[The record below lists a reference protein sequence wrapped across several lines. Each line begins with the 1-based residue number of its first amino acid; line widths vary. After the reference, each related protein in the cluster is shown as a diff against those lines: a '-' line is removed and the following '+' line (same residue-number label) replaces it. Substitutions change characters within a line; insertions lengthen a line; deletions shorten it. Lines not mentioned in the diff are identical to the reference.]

1 MTPSAPIQTATASAA
16 GRFNKNLR
24 IVFGLTFT
32 YFLVEVVVG
41 YFTNSLALLSDA
53 AHMLTDV
60 IGLALALFAN
70 WMSRRPIT
78 ARRSY
83 GFYRLEILSAFVNA
97 LILIGI
103 SLYIL
108 YEAYGRFR
116 NPPVVDSRN
125 MTLVALV
132 GLAVNLLGIYLL
144 RRGAKDSLN
153 VKGAYLE
160 VVSDLLSSVGVIIAG
175 LVMTYTGW
183 YYADPL
189 FSAIIGLFILP
200 RTLSLMMESVNILLQ
215 ATPDGLDV
223 TDVEQTIN
231 AVPGLSSAHDLHIW
245 TLTSGIVVM
254 SGHVVADASLTNEE
268 LTGRIGE
275 VAGRLTTQFNIQHIA
290 LQPERAGQCTNA
302 LTTL

>member
-1 MTPSAPIQTATASAA
+1 MNQTPPQTASAT

-41 YFTNSLALLSDA
+41 YWTNSLALLSDA

-78 ARRSY
+78 ARRSFGY
-83 GFYRLEILSAFVNA
+83 YRLEILSAFVNA

-108 YEAYGRFR
+108 VEAYGRFR
-116 NPPVVDSRN
+116 NPPVVDSSN
-125 MTLVALV
+125 MTLVAFV
-132 GLAVNLLGIYLL
+132 GLLVNVLGIYLL
-144 RRGAKDSLN
+144 RKGAKDSLN

-215 ATPDGLDV
+215 ATPDDLDI
-223 TDVEQTIN
+223 TDVEKTIN
-231 AVPGLSSAHDLHIW
+231 AVPGFSNAHDLHIW

-254 SGHVVADASLTNEE
+254 SGHVVSDASLTNEE
-268 LTGRIGE
+268 LAGRIGE
-275 VAGRLTTQFNIQHIA
+275 VAGQLTTQFNIQHIA
-290 LQPERAGQCTNA
+290 LQPEPTGQCTNS

>member
-1 MTPSAPIQTATASAA
+1 MNPTSPQTASAT
-16 GRFNKNLR
+16 GRYNKNLR

-41 YFTNSLALLSDA
+41 YWTNSLALLSDA

-70 WMSRRPIT
+70 WMSRQPIT

-108 YEAYGRFR
+108 FEAYGRFR
-116 NPPVVDSRN
+116 NPPTVDSSN
-125 MTLVALV
+125 MTLVAFV
-132 GLAVNLLGIYLL
+132 GLLINVLGIYLL
-144 RRGAKDSLN
+144 RQGAKDSLN
-153 VKGAYLE
+153 VKGAFLE
-160 VVSDLLSSVGVIIAG
+160 VVSDLLSSIGVIAAG
-175 LVMTYTGW
+175 LIMTYTGW

-200 RTLSLMMESVNILLQ
+200 RTLKLMMESVNILLQ
-215 ATPDGLDV
+215 GTPDELDV
-223 TDVEQTIN
+223 TAVAQLID
-231 AVPGLSSAHDLHIW
+231 AVPGFGNAHDLHIW

-254 SGHVVADASLTNEE
+254 SGHVVTDEMLTTADLAARLEA
-268 LTGRIGE
+268 L
-275 VAGRLTTQFNIQHIA
+275 AGQLNTQFNINHIA
-290 LQPERAGQCTNA
+290 LQPERAGQCTNSLTA
-302 LTTL
+302 L

>member
-1 MTPSAPIQTATASAA
+1 MNPTHPQTASAT
-16 GRFNKNLR
+16 GRYNKNLR
-24 IVFGLTFT
+24 IVFGLTFS

-41 YFTNSLALLSDA
+41 YWTNSLALLSDA

-108 YEAYGRFR
+108 VEAYGRFR
-116 NPPVVDSRN
+116 NPPTVDSSN
-125 MTLVALV
+125 MTLVAFV
-132 GLAVNLLGIYLL
+132 GLLINVLGIYLL
-144 RRGAKDSLN
+144 RQGAKDSLN
-153 VKGAYLE
+153 VKGAFLE
-160 VVSDLLSSVGVIIAG
+160 VVSDLLSSVGVIAAG
-175 LVMTYTGW
+175 LIMTYTGW

-200 RTLSLMMESVNILLQ
+200 RTLKLMMESVNILLQ
-215 ATPDGLDV
+215 GTPDELDV
-223 TDVEQTIN
+223 TAVEKMIN
-231 AVPGLSSAHDLHIW
+231 AVPGLSNAHDLHIW

-254 SGHVVADASLTNEE
+254 SGHVVTDET
-268 LTGRIGE
+268 
-275 VAGRLTTQFNIQHIA
+275 LTTADLTARLETIAGQLNTRFNINHMA
-290 LQPERAGQCTNA
+290 LQPERAGQCTNS

>member
-1 MTPSAPIQTATASAA
+1 MNPAPPQTASAT
-16 GRFNKNLR
+16 GRYNKNLR

-41 YFTNSLALLSDA
+41 YRTNSLALLSDA

-60 IGLALALFAN
+60 FGLALALFAN

-78 ARRSY
+78 ARRSF

-116 NPPVVDSRN
+116 NPPVVDSSN
-125 MTLVALV
+125 MTLVAFV
-132 GLAVNLLGIYLL
+132 GLLINVLGIYLL
-144 RRGAKDSLN
+144 RQGAKDSLN
-153 VKGAYLE
+153 VKGAFLE
-160 VVSDLLSSVGVIIAG
+160 VVSDLLSSIGVIAAG
-175 LVMTYTGW
+175 LIMTYTGW

-189 FSAIIGLFILP
+189 FSALIGLFILP
-200 RTLSLMMESVNILLQ
+200 RTLKLMMESVHILLQ
-215 ATPDGLDV
+215 GTPDDLDV
-223 TDVEQTIN
+223 AAVEQTIN
-231 AVPGLSSAHDLHIW
+231 GVPGFSNAHDLHIW

-254 SGHVVADASLTNEE
+254 SGHVVMDETLTTVE
-268 LTGRIGE
+268 LTDRLKA
-275 VAGRLTTQFNIQHIA
+275 VAGQLNNQYNISHIA
-290 LQPERAGQCTNA
+290 LQPERAGQCTNS
-302 LTTL
+302 LNTL

>member
-1 MTPSAPIQTATASAA
+1 MNPTPPQTVSAT
-16 GRFNKNLR
+16 GRYNKNLR
-24 IVFGLTFT
+24 IVFGLTFS

-41 YFTNSLALLSDA
+41 YWTNSLALLSDA

-70 WMSRRPIT
+70 WMSRRPVT
-78 ARRSY
+78 ARRSF

-116 NPPVVDSRN
+116 NPPTVDSRN

-132 GLAVNLLGIYLL
+132 GLLINVLGIYLL
-144 RRGAKDSLN
+144 RQGAKDSLN

-160 VVSDLLSSVGVIIAG
+160 VVSDLLSSIGVIAAG
-175 LVMTYTGW
+175 LIMTYTGW

-189 FSAIIGLFILP
+189 FSAVIGLFILP
-200 RTLSLMMESVNILLQ
+200 RTLKLMMESVNILLQ
-215 ATPDGLDV
+215 GTPDELDV
-223 TDVEQTIN
+223 ATIEKMIN
-231 AVPGLSSAHDLHIW
+231 AVPGFSNAHDLHVW
-245 TLTSGIVVM
+245 TLTSGIIVM
-254 SGHVVADASLTNEE
+254 SGHVITDGT
-268 LTGRIGE
+268 
-275 VAGRLTTQFNIQHIA
+275 LTTADLTARLETLAGQLNAQFTINHLA
-290 LQPERAGQCTNA
+290 LQPERAGQCTNS

>member
-1 MTPSAPIQTATASAA
+1 MNPTPPQSASAT
-16 GRFNKNLR
+16 GRYNKNLR
-24 IVFGLTFT
+24 IVFGLTFS

-41 YFTNSLALLSDA
+41 YWTNSLALLSDA

-108 YEAYGRFR
+108 VEAYGRFR
-116 NPPVVDSRN
+116 NPPTVDSSN
-125 MTLVALV
+125 MTLVAFV
-132 GLAVNLLGIYLL
+132 GLLINVLGIYLL
-144 RRGAKDSLN
+144 RQGAKDSLN
-153 VKGAYLE
+153 VKGAFLE
-160 VVSDLLSSVGVIIAG
+160 VVSDLLSSIGVIAAG
-175 LVMTYTGW
+175 LIMTYTGW

-200 RTLSLMMESVNILLQ
+200 RTLKLMMESVNILLQ
-215 ATPDGLDV
+215 GTPDELDV
-223 TDVEQTIN
+223 TAVEKMIN
-231 AVPGLSSAHDLHIW
+231 AVPGLSNAHDLHIW

-254 SGHVVADASLTNEE
+254 SGHVVTDET
-268 LTGRIGE
+268 
-275 VAGRLTTQFNIQHIA
+275 LTTADLTTRLETIAGQLNIRFNINHMA
-290 LQPERAGQCTNA
+290 LQPERAGQCTNS